1 MFLGYSPKGSHVIM
15 NTWKF
20 WMNAKNTMM
29 IPVHPRKD
37 VKPGLIRVI
46 MKDVG
51 LSREVF
57 FKLLKGK

>member
-1 MFLGYSPKGSHVIM
+1 
-15 NTWKF
+15 
-20 WMNAKNTMM
+20 MNAKNTMM